1 MREKLKSY
9 ITQILLFFALSM
21 HVHGQVPMLP
31 VDSLF
36 LHGIAGFYAQAEDAT
51 RTIWPGMEASPVC
64 LYRVN
69 GPAILYN
76 HPDPPDSFVNV
87 ADRTYLGTQ
96 AELQLMG
103 STIAEINGVIT
114 AIADYGYET
123 YMDEDQ
129 VYAVLFH
136 EMHHAYQFGH
146 VIDVEYD
153 NPAVLLVYPEDP
165 VNDAIK
171 LFEQQLLYEMVFTA
185 DEDRFSELLNLL
197 YSSRKQR
204 EDIIG
209 SVFVNYEKAV
219 ENLEGPAF
227 FCEYRFYNVYG
238 SGAAEVKMNYNH
250 KHFWSILNTPFYGRQ
265 ELRKRHL
272 AAGLAMCYILDKFS
286 DGWQEAFYAGG
297 SHLYDFFMAQFN
309 VQQTDLPGLD
319 AYLALSS
326 FHTPQLM
333 EQRQARYQA
342 FIDQPGVQVVLQF
355 GSFPQFRGFDPMNAE
370 AISDE
375 LIFHKTTLNLA
386 KADNQLFVANEDV
399 VTTIQDQVWFV
410 KQAVFFVDSKEDVW
424 FEEGRVEVAVPGITL
439 QWTAEL
445 ISDEDGKMVFSCR

>member
-1 MREKLKSY
+1 MKKPLLSV
-9 ITQILLFFALSM
+9 LLFFALSCQ
-21 HVHGQVPMLP
+21 VAGQVSMLS

-36 LHGIAGFYAQAEDAT
+36 LGSIAGFYEQAEEAT
-51 RTIWPGMEASPVC
+51 VMIWPGMELSPVC

-76 HPDPPDSFVNV
+76 HPSPPDSFVKV

-114 AIADYGYET
+114 AIADYGYES
-123 YMDEDQ
+123 YMDKDQ

-146 VIDVEYD
+146 LKDIEYD

-171 LFEQQLLYEMVFTA
+171 LFEQKLLYEMAFTS
-185 DEDRFSELLNLL
+185 DEDRFSELLYLL

-204 EDIIG
+204 EGTIG
-209 SVFVNYEKAV
+209 SVFMNYEKAV

-227 FCEYRFYNVYG
+227 FCEYRFYNLYG
-238 SGAAEVKMNYNH
+238 SAAAVIKMNYNH

-265 ELRKRHL
+265 DLRKRHL
-272 AAGLAMCYILDKFS
+272 AAGMAMCYILDKVS

-297 SHLYDFFMAQFN
+297 SHLYDFFMSQFN
-309 VQQTDLPGLD
+309 VQQVELPRLD
-319 AYLALSS
+319 VYQALSNL
-326 FHTPQLM
+326 HTPQLA

-342 FIDQPGVQVVLQF
+342 FLDQAGVKVVLQF
-355 GSFPQFRGFDPMNAE
+355 ESFPQFRGFDPMNAE
-370 AISDE
+370 AISDK
-375 LIFHKTTLNLA
+375 LIFHKTSLNLA

-399 VTTIQDQVWFV
+399 VTLIQDQLWFV
-410 KQAVFFVDSKEDVW
+410 KQAMFFVESREHIH
-424 FEEGRVEVAVPGITL
+424 FEEGRVKVAVPGITL
-439 QWTAEL
+439 QWAAEL
-445 ISDEDGKMVFSCR
+445 ISDEEGEMVFVCK